1 MRRGLL
7 GLMVIGLVACSG
19 STAVIEKVDPATAST
34 IAAQP
39 GTIVLDIR
47 TPEEFAA
54 GHLTGAID
62 VDFYATDFA
71 DRIGALDHAARYVV
85 YCHTGNRSGQAMD
98 LFRQDGFTDVHE
110 IDGGIAAWVA
120 AGLPITTG

>member
-7 GLMVIGLVACSG
+7 GLMVIGLVACGG
-19 STAVIEKVDPATAST
+19 STAVIEKVDPVTAST

-62 VDFYATDFA
+62 IDFYATDFA